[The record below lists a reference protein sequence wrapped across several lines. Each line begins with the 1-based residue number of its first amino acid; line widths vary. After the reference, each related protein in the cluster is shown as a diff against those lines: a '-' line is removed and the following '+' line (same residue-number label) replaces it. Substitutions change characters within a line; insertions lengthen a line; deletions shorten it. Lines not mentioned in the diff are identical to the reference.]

1 MTRSSGR
8 EPDTEPRAAIGRPN
22 SGQPPT
28 RRQLLTAATGV
39 GTALLIHTPPATAQE
54 TKMKRTFTILHTN
67 DIHSNLIGVGPAS
80 EYTPATLNDD
90 KTIGGIERIATLIA
104 ERRRAREADGPVLV
118 LDIGDASI
126 GTPFGGACQE
136 IGAELQCL
144 SLAGYDATTFGNH
157 DFDFGP
163 AALARAVAAARKAGR
178 LPAILAANT
187 NYEAADAE
195 LAGLKELG
203 TSGAIRSHMVIE
215 RGGIRF
221 GLFGIMGFDS
231 IVYTINPGALTF
243 PDPIKT
249 ARDMAQRLR
258 AEGADVVI
266 CMSHGGVQ
274 EPKDGPITAGDDVE
288 LARAVPEIDVI
299 IGGHTHTFMRTP
311 VIANGTPIVQAGCYG
326 RAVGELVVRMEGRD
340 RAVVSYDLHTVDDT
354 ILGDARLMKE
364 MVKFREETSRI
375 VFAPRGLRMDEP
387 IAVIDR
393 DWSNTF
399 FDLEASRPLG
409 NLTADAMRHAT
420 GADVAFNVAGAVRAS
435 LPRGASGVQTPYDIF
450 LVAPLGIGV
459 ADQSAGGSLVV
470 AYFTGREIKNCLEFF
485 LPGSPNLPGQ
495 YFPRVS
501 GMRFRYDLSRPK
513 FDAVTQIELGD
524 LDRGYRAIDISDT
537 AKELY
542 GLACNLYVGLFIA
555 SIPKSTKGALALAPK
570 RKDGTPLRSR
580 ADALPEAQSGP
591 YLLPPKGTLDNG
603 EATHDA
609 KAGALEIKE
618 WQAIMNYMKSL
629 PTKNAQ
635 GVTVLAMD
643 ERVKENRSIDTR
655 P

>member
-1 MTRSSGR
+1 MTR
-8 EPDTEPRAAIGRPN
+8 ETL
-22 SGQPPT
+22 T
-28 RRQLLTAATGV
+28 RREFTAVSAATGAAMLA
-39 GTALLIHTPPATAQE
+39 GAAPTASQE
-54 TKMKRTFTILHTN
+54 KTMKTTFTILHTN

-104 ERRRAREADGPVLV
+104 ERKRARAADGPVLV

-126 GTPFGGACQE
+126 GTPFGGASQQT
-136 IGAELQCL
+136 GVELQCL

-163 AALARAVAAARKAGR
+163 TGLAQAVSAARKSGR
-178 LPAILAANT
+178 VPAILAANT
-187 NYEAADAE
+187 NYDAADAG

-203 TSGAIRSHMVIE
+203 KSGTIRSHMVIE

-221 GLFGIMGFDS
+221 GLFGIMGPDS
-231 IVYTINPGALTF
+231 IQFTVNPGALIF

-249 ARDMAQRLR
+249 AREMAQRLR
-258 AEGADVVI
+258 AEGADVII
-266 CMSHGGVQ
+266 CMSHGGVR
-274 EPKDGPITAGDDVE
+274 EPPNGPITEGDDVS

-299 IGGHTHTFMRTP
+299 VGGHTHTFMRTP
-311 VIANGTPIVQAGCYG
+311 VIVNGTPIVQAGCYG
-326 RAVGELVVRMEGRD
+326 QAVGELVIRMEGRD
-340 RAVVSYDLHTVDDT
+340 RKVVSYDLRPVDDT
-354 ILGDARLMKE
+354 IQGDPRLIKE
-364 MVKFREETSRI
+364 MEAFKAETSRI

-399 FDLEASRPLG
+399 FNLDASRPLG

-420 GADVAFNVAGAVRAS
+420 GADMAFNAAGMVRAG
-435 LPRGASGVQTPYDIF
+435 LPKGASGIQTAYDVF
-450 LVAPLGIGV
+450 LLAPLGIGV

-470 AYFTGREIKNCLEFF
+470 AHLTGREIKNCLEFF
-485 LPGSPNLPGQ
+485 LPGNPNLPGQ

-501 GMRFRYDLSRPK
+501 GMRFRCDLSRPK

-524 LDRGYRAIDISDT
+524 LDRGYRAIDISET
-537 AKELY
+537 GKQLY
-542 GLACNLYVGLFIA
+542 SLTCNLYLGIILA
-555 SIPKSTKGALALAPK
+555 SVPKKTNGALPLVPK
-570 RKDGTPLRSR
+570 KKDGTPLRSR
-580 ADALPEAQSGP
+580 ADALPAVQSGP
-591 YLLPPKGTLDNG
+591 YLLPPKGTIDKD
-603 EATHDA
+603 EVMRDP
-609 KAGALEIKE
+609 KAASLEIKE
-618 WQAIMNYMKSL
+618 WQAIMNYLKSL

-643 ERVKENRSIDTR
+643 ERANENRSINTHS
-655 P
+655 